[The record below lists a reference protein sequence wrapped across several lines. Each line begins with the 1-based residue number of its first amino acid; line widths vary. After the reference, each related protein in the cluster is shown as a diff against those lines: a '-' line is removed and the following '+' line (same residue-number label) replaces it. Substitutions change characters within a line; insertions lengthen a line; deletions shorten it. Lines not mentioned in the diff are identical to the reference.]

1 MSLEQALLTH
11 AEALN
16 NYAAALRETAGAT
29 PKVESK
35 TAATAEAE
43 KKTNA
48 EVEKKVADDAAAEKK
63 AAADKKAAA
72 AAEKK
77 AAADKKAAAAA
88 EKKAAEITDEDITA
102 VFGPLLAKT
111 IDADQLASNK
121 QFVAT
126 INEHFGVAKLRELDQ
141 EQRKVAIEW
150 GKARAEDGEF
160 EIPAG
165 DAGDD
170 EDDAI

>member
-16 NYAAALRETAGAT
+16 NYAAALRETAGSA

-35 TAATAEAE
+35 TEA
-43 KKTNA
+43 KTEA
-48 EVEKKVADDAAAEKK
+48 KTDAAEKK
-63 AAADKKAAA
+63 AAP

-77 AAADKKAAAAA
+77 AAPAA
-88 EKKAAEITDEDITA
+88 EKKTSTKKAADKPAEIDDAQITA

-111 IDADQLASNK
+111 LDEDQLASNK

-126 INEHFGVAKLRELDQ
+126 INEHFGVTKLRELDQ
-141 EQRKVAIEW
+141 AQRATAIEW

-160 EIPAG
+160 EIPSEEG
-165 DAGDD
+165 DDDAG
-170 EDDAI
+170 I

>member
-16 NYAAALRETAGAT
+16 NYAAALRETAGSA

-35 TAATAEAE
+35 TEA
-43 KKTNA
+43 KTEA
-48 EVEKKVADDAAAEKK
+48 KTDAAEKK
-63 AAADKKAAA
+63 AAPAATAEKKAAP

-77 AAADKKAAAAA
+77 AST
-88 EKKAAEITDEDITA
+88 KKAAEKPAEIDDGQITA

-111 IDADQLASNK
+111 LDEDQLASNK

-126 INEHFGVAKLRELDQ
+126 INEHFGVTKLRELDQ
-141 EQRKVAIEW
+141 AQRVTAIEW

-160 EIPAG
+160 EIPSEEG
-165 DAGDD
+165 DDDAG
-170 EDDAI
+170 I